1 MAIVKIVKIEMH
13 NTLLIVRHVIKCL
26 IKKNKVKIQKYHTF
40 ISPKA
45 VKKFLELWS
54 MQP

>member
-26 IKKNKVKIQKYHTF
+26 IKKKQSENPKVPYFYQ
-40 ISPKA
+40 S
-45 VKKFLELWS
+45 
-54 MQP
+54 